1 MYFDDQ
7 AKNWDN
13 DPGKIERAQVFAKE
27 ITNVVKP
34 DGNMKGFEYG
44 CGTGLLSYY
53 LRNHFSDL
61 VLADNSEGM
70 LSVLKERIEKE
81 KITNMIPVHVNLPDD
96 NFKQHDFDVI
106 YTLMTLHHI
115 KETNELIHTFNTILK
130 KGGYLCIGDLVTEDG
145 SFHANMHDFDGHNGF
160 DRNELESVLRNNGF
174 EIKSYTICY
183 EITKN
188 TNDGRTKQYPLFLL
202 VGKKS

>member
-27 ITNVVKP
+27 ISSVVNP
-34 DGNMKGFEYG
+34 DKNMKGFEYG

-53 LRNHFSDL
+53 LKDHFKEL

-70 LSVLKERIEKE
+70 LTILEEKIRKEN
-81 KITNMIPVHVNLPDD
+81 ITNMTPVNINLLDD
-96 NFKQHDFDVI
+96 KYDYRDFDAI
-106 YTLMTLHHI
+106 YTLMTMHHI
-115 KETNELIHTFNTILK
+115 KETGKLVHAFNTMLK

-145 SFHANMHDFDGHNGF
+145 SFHANMQNFDGHKGF

-174 EIKSYTICY
+174 EIDSYTH
-183 EITKN
+183 
-188 TNDGRTKQYPLFLL
+188 LL
-202 VGKKS
+202 